1 MLSCS
6 SLLPLT
12 YSTSGCR
19 AKFIEIF
26 KESRPTVLAWD
37 CCYKQPF
44 HFIAGSVS
52 GVQRSR
58 THLHFH
64 LPHAQ
69 PSHPNNWIVP
79 HSRHLEG
86 TRLVLEVGR
95 SSSVIPSKS
104 SHPVPNWTSM
114 LKSHNTGNKGAS
126 GYESAPTCLMRNCT
140 LYDSVCLPLCQD
152 SRALAPP
159 PTHSYTSLCFQ
170 WQTEWLNMSG
180 NSRVSR
186 FSTKVKLLSPVIL
199 KRMLLKPRGKEDTH
213 LPLVDLH
220 DTINST
226 KE

>member
-1 MLSCS
+1 MLPCS
-6 SLLPLT
+6 LLLPLT
-12 YSTSGCR
+12 YSISGYHV
-19 AKFIEIF
+19 KFIEIF

-58 THLHFH
+58 TQIHFH

-86 TRLVLEVGR
+86 THLVLEVGR

-104 SHPVPNWTSM
+104 SHPVLNRTSM
-114 LKSHNTGNKGAS
+114 LNPTTLVIKVAS
-126 GYESAPTCLMRNCT
+126 GYESAPTCIMRNCT
-140 LYDSVCLPLCQD
+140 LHDSVCLPLCQD

-159 PTHSYTSLCFQ
+159 PTHTYTSLSFQ

-186 FSTKVKLLSPVIL
+186 FSTKVKVLFPVIL
-199 KRMLLKPRGKEDTH
+199 KHMLLKPRGKEDTR